1 LPEGQKIGVVMTRG
15 GTGLAVKPGMN
26 RRLSLKIRVALKMAQ
41 RIGTSLPA
49 FCVANCWLLSNVDSS
64 AIWKPH

>member
-1 LPEGQKIGVVMTRG
+1 LPEGQKIDVVMTRG

-41 RIGTSLPA
+41 RIGTSARFLRRE
-49 FCVANCWLLSNVDSS
+49 LLVTF
-64 AIWKPH
+64 KH